1 MIRPVSLNNIESKAF
16 TSGYDIETKGLL
28 KSTEQ
33 IFDAFSAS
41 DIGDTVIISREC
53 GDLDLVKNVGGKSVG
68 LSKFGDGNIL
78 LQVVDNSTEV
88 VDVFYHNV
96 SDEMNDRVLKYKDT
110 KLFPW
115 NKGQDVRISCKPVRL
130 MNAEDKSL
138 LEAMCKKYIPE
149 FLNSVE
155 QLATKILKKPL

>member
-1 MIRPVSLNNIESKAF
+1 MIRPVFLNNIESKAF

-78 LQVVDNSTEV
+78 LQVVE
-88 VDVFYHNV
+88 H
-96 SDEMNDRVLKYKDT
+96 L
-110 KLFPW
+110 
-115 NKGQDVRISCKPVRL
+115 
-130 MNAEDKSL
+130 DKRQVIQTSL
-138 LEAMCKKYIPE
+138 LHIHM
-149 FLNSVE
+149 
-155 QLATKILKKPL
+155 PLQYMHLSFVAWLHYKLP